1 MELFRS
7 RKEAE
12 VDSNNN
18 NSTALCARKMN
29 TFVQANFV
37 DQLTVCLAFAAM
49 RDVND
54 LNGCISRS
62 IRVLG
67 GRKSAQVAREET
79 SRVVGRREEQCS
91 RQMVNGL
98 SEVT

>member
-1 MELFRS
+1 
-7 RKEAE
+7 
-12 VDSNNN
+12 
-18 NSTALCARKMN
+18 MN

>member
-12 VDSNNN
+12 VDWSSNDNN
-18 NSTALCARKMN
+18 NSSTALRARTMN

-37 DQLTVCLAFAAM
+37 DQLTVCLAFSAM

-62 IRVLG
+62 IRSLG
-67 GRKSAQVAREET
+67 GRKSGQVAREET
-79 SRVVGRREEQCS
+79 SRFVDRRE
-91 RQMVNGL
+91 
-98 SEVT
+98 